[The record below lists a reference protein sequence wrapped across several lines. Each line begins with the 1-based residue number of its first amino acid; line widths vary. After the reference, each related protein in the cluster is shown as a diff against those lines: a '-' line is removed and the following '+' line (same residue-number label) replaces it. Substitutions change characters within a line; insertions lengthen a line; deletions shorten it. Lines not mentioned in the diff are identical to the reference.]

1 MIESPKKLFKST
13 IGRILILRILVFSGL
28 ITLFISIYQIYD
40 DYTHE
45 IASIEREVNQIKSA
59 YQSALA
65 HSLWNFNTNQIKQII
80 RGLANF
86 PSITFIEITDTS
98 GDFQFSAGSR
108 QSNILIF
115 DFPLI
120 FSSEYSKKQKVGSI
134 YIQSSRKPVL
144 DKIRNRVLIIIFS
157 QGIKTFIVSIFIILL
172 IKVSITDH
180 LHDISESLATFK
192 TADLNSFQK
201 DNQFKLIHL
210 SKKNQEDEIDIVVK
224 KMNTFLTELYK
235 STAEVHS
242 LNFNLERLVDLKTK
256 ELKTALLQ
264 NENLIRVLI
273 HDIGNPL
280 SGIIFSIDRITRQ
293 YSLKEPIQG
302 SKLKLAQESC
312 DKILEIINFVK
323 DIKSLESGKKQLTL
337 TKMDLF
343 PIIESIKENFHHQLR
358 NKKLELKTSY
368 SKKPFFVMAE
378 RISLSNS
385 VLSNLISNAIK
396 FSHFGSI
403 ITIECFSL
411 DDKAFV
417 AVKNLNAEIPS
428 EILKDLFDFHKAT
441 TIKGLAGE
449 EGTGFG
455 LPIVKMFAQHNNGD
469 ITVTSTQNETIFT
482 LSLQLA
488 PSE

>member
-1 MIESPKKLFKST
+1 MIESLKKLFKST
-13 IGRILILRILVFSGL
+13 IGRVLILRILVFSGL
-28 ITLFISIYQIYD
+28 VTLIISIYQIYD

-45 IASIEREVNQIKSA
+45 ISSIEKEVNQIKEA
-59 YQSALA
+59 YQSPLA
-65 HSLWNFNTNQIKQII
+65 YSLWNFNTDQIKQII
-80 RGLANF
+80 SGLANF
-86 PSITFIEITDTS
+86 PSITFIEVTDTA
-98 GDFQFSAGSR
+98 GDFQFSAGSKE
-108 QSNILIF
+108 SNILIF
-115 DFPLI
+115 EFPLI
-120 FSSEYSKKQKVGSI
+120 FSSEYSKKQEVGSI

-144 DKIRNRVLIIIFS
+144 EKIRNRVLIIIFS
-157 QGIKTFIVSIFIILL
+157 QGIKTFIVSIFIIIL

-180 LHDISESLATFK
+180 LLNISETLSRFK
-192 TADLNSFQK
+192 TGDITSFQK
-201 DNQFKLIHL
+201 ENQFRLITL
-210 SKKNQEDEIDIVVK
+210 SKKYQDDEIDIVVK
-224 KMNTFLTELYK
+224 KMNDFLNELYK

-242 LNFNLERLVDLKTK
+242 LNFNLEKMVDLKTK
-256 ELKTALLQ
+256 ELKEALLQ

-280 SGIIFSIDRITRQ
+280 SGIIFSIDRLTRQ

-337 TKMDLF
+337 TKIDLF
-343 PIIESIKENFHHQLR
+343 PIIENIKENFHHQFR
-358 NKKLELKTSY
+358 NKKLELKTKY

-385 VLSNLISNAIK
+385 VLSNLVSNAIK
-396 FSHFGSI
+396 FSHFGSV

-411 DDKAFV
+411 ENKAFV
-417 AVKNLNAEIPS
+417 AVKNLNAKIPP
-428 EILKDLFDFHKAT
+428 EILKHLFDFHKAT

-455 LPIVKMFAQHNNGD
+455 LPIVKMFAQYNNGN
-469 ITVTSTQNETIFT
+469 ITVSSTKEETIFT

-488 PSE
+488 KAS